1 MSETYDDSYSSYD
14 DSYVGGRSEFIVGGD
29 EEEYM
34 DKVYTG
40 GYSSGGYSNSSG
52 NYGLTSAKT
61 CFSALLVV
69 IVLLVLMKLLSNNA
83 PVQRPVRVMIKS
95 PRVMGAKVDKLLR
108 PSSLFEYDRYGSQL
122 INWG

>member
-40 GYSSGGYSNSSG
+40 GYSNSNG
-52 NYGLTSAKT
+52 NYGLTSTRT
-61 CFSALLVV
+61 CFSVLLVV
-69 IVLLVLMKLLSNNA
+69 VVILVLMKLLSNNA